1 MKAGKDEFLNAKIAE
16 IMERLPREGSVI
28 VAFSGGIDSSVV
40 AALAHRALGHKS
52 LAVTVDSPL
61 LPSGELE
68 VARRVA
74 EQIGIKHL
82 VIKLNELEIPGFSG
96 NPPDR
101 CYLCKKFRFE
111 KLRELAN
118 EKGFRAVVDGT
129 NLSDLGE
136 YRPGLK
142 AAKESGV
149 YSPLLEAGL
158 SKEDVR
164 RLARLLG
171 FNIAGKPAA
180 TCLATRIPYNH
191 RLTTRQ
197 LVRIDKAESYIRS
210 ITGVKILRVR
220 AHGNLARIEVGAGE
234 QNLFYDTKISS
245 QIAQGLKELGYEF
258 VTLDLEGYK
267 SGRFDH
273 KLKSKGSS

>member
-1 MKAGKDEFLNAKIAE
+1 MKTANDELLNAKIAE
-16 IMERLPREGSVI
+16 IVEGLTQEGSAI
-28 VAFSGGIDSSVV
+28 VAFSGGTDSSVV
-40 AALAHRALGHKS
+40 ATLAHKALGDKA

-61 LPSGELE
+61 LPPDELE
-68 VARRVA
+68 VAKRVA
-74 EQIGIKHL
+74 GQIGIKHL
-82 VIKLNELEIPGFSG
+82 VIRLNELEIPGFST

-111 KLRELAN
+111 KLRELAT
-118 EKGFRAVVDGT
+118 EKGFRAIVDGT

-142 AAKESGV
+142 AAKELGV

-171 FNIAGKPAA
+171 FNAAGKPSA
-180 TCLATRIPYNH
+180 TCLATRVPYNN
-191 RLTTRQ
+191 RLTTPQ
-197 LVRIDKAESYIRS
+197 LARIDKAESYIRS

-220 AHGNLARIEVGAGE
+220 VHGNLARIEVGADE
-234 QNLFYDTKISS
+234 QDLFYDTKILSR
-245 QIAQGLKELGYEF
+245 IAQRLKELGYDF

-267 SGRFDH
+267 SGSFDH
-273 KLKSKGSS
+273 GLQGKGSS

>member
-16 IMERLPREGSVI
+16 IMERLVREGSVI
-28 VAFSGGIDSSVV
+28 VAFSGGTDSSVV
-40 AALAHRALGHKS
+40 AELAHRALGHKA

-68 VARRVA
+68 VAKRVA

-82 VIKLNELEIPGFSG
+82 VIKLNELEIPGFSS

-111 KLRELAN
+111 ELRGLATEN
-118 EKGFRAVVDGT
+118 GFRTIVDGT

-142 AAKESGV
+142 AAKELGV
-149 YSPLLEAGL
+149 YSPLLEADL

-164 RLARLLG
+164 RLAQLLG
-171 FNIAGKPAA
+171 FTTARKPAA
-180 TCLATRIPYNH
+180 TCLATRIPYNN
-191 RLTTRQ
+191 RLTTEQ
-197 LVRIDKAESYIRS
+197 LARIDRAESYIRS

-220 AHGNLARIEVGAGE
+220 AHDNLVRIEVGTGE
-234 QNLFYDTKISS
+234 QSLFYDTEISS
-245 QIAQGLKELGYEF
+245 RVAQRLKELGYEF

-267 SGRFDH
+267 SGSFDH
-273 KLKSKGSS
+273 RLQSKGDS

>member
-1 MKAGKDEFLNAKIAE
+1 MKAAKDELLNAKIAE
-16 IMERLPREGSVI
+16 IMERLAREGSVI
-28 VAFSGGIDSSVV
+28 VAFSGGTDSSVV

-68 VARRVA
+68 VAKRVA

-82 VIKLNELEIPGFSG
+82 VIKLNELEIPGFSS

-111 KLRELAN
+111 KLRELAAEN
-118 EKGFRAVVDGT
+118 GFRTIVDGT

-142 AAKESGV
+142 AAKELGV
-149 YSPLLEAGL
+149 YSPLLEADL

-171 FNIAGKPAA
+171 FNTAEKPAA
-180 TCLATRIPYNH
+180 TCLATRIPYNN
-191 RLTTRQ
+191 RLTTEQ
-197 LVRIDKAESYIRS
+197 LARIDKAEGYIRS
-210 ITGVKILRVR
+210 ITGVKVLRVR

-245 QIAQGLKELGYEF
+245 QVAQRLKELGYDF
-258 VTLDLEGYK
+258 VTLDLKGYK
-267 SGRFDH
+267 SGSFDH
-273 KLKSKGSS
+273 RLQSKGGS